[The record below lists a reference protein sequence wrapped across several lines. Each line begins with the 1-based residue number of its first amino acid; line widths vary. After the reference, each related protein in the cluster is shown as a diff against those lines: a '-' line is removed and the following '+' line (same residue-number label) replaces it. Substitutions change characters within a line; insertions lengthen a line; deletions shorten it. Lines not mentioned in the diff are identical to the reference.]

1 MDGKRYVKAERIT
14 EERVRF
20 FSEGVKGVMPRKYEG
35 HALYQLVRYAYT
47 RGLHCGFPMGKTMI
61 VYGYAMFGDEALLA
75 AAKAMERA
83 GLSEGVP
90 LE

>member
-1 MDGKRYVKAERIT
+1 MYGKTYVKAE
-14 EERVRF
+14 ELAEARVRF

-47 RGLHCGFPMGKTMI
+47 RGLHCGFPLGNTMI
-61 VYGYAMFGDEALLA
+61 VYADALFGDEALEA